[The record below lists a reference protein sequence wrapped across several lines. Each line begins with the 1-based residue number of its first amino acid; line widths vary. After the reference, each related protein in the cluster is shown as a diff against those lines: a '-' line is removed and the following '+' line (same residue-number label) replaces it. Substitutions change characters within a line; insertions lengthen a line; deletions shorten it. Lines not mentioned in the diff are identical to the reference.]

1 MNGSLSTRAVLTL
14 GGFVFIPKYLSRMS
28 GNLGRLHC
36 PLSHPRNFCQLP
48 ILYQHVNELCLNNL
62 RSHPLGKNSVGT
74 KIFSNKL
81 IAFPKYFCK
90 FVML

>member
-14 GGFVFIPKYLSRMS
+14 GGFIFIPKYLSSMS

-48 ILYQHVNELCLNNL
+48 ILYQHVNELCLHDL

-74 KIFSNKL
+74 KN
-81 IAFPKYFCK
+81 FPTNSLHFKNIVVY
-90 FVML
+90 L

>member
-14 GGFVFIPKYLSRMS
+14 GGFIFIPKYLSRMS

-36 PLSHPRNFCQLP
+36 PLSRHRNFCQLP
-48 ILYQHVNELCLNNL
+48 ILYQHVNELCLHDSKSQPT
-62 RSHPLGKNSVGT
+62 REKFSRHQKFSH
-74 KIFSNKL
+74 KL
-81 IAFPKYFCK
+81 IAFQKHCCI